1 MIMEKIK
8 ERIDFLT
15 TKLNKFR
22 KEYYQ
27 LDNPTISDAEYDK
40 MKHELIDLEEKYPD
54 LKNPLSPTD
63 KVGYVVLD
71 EFQKVEHKIPMLSL
85 NDIFSKDAIDEFIE
99 KCQRFL
105 GTEDNIEMFCEPK
118 IDGLSFSARY
128 ENGVFV
134 KGATRGDGYV
144 GEDITE
150 NLKTIKSFPLK
161 LNIDNPP
168 KVLEVRGEV
177 YMSKEDFLKLNM
189 QNEELGEKIF
199 ANPRNAAAG
208 SLRQLDTSITA
219 KRNLKYFVYAIGEL
233 EF

>member
-1 MIMEKIK
+1 MEKIK

-15 TKLNKFR
+15 HRLNKFR

-27 LDNPTISDAEYDK
+27 LDSPSVSDAEYDK
-40 MKHELIDLEEKYPD
+40 LKHELIDLEEKYPS

-85 NDIFSKDAIDEFIE
+85 NDIFSKDAIDEFVE

-105 GTEDNIEMFCEPK
+105 GTDNNIEIFCEPK

-128 ENGVFV
+128 ENGIFV
-134 KGATRGDGYV
+134 KAATRGDGYV

-150 NLKTIKSFPLK
+150 NLKTIKDFPLK

-177 YMSKEDFLKLNM
+177 YMSKDDFLKLNM
-189 QNEELGEKIF
+189 LNEGLGEKVF

-233 EF
+233 EI

>member
-85 NDIFSKDAIDEFIE
+85 NDIFSKVAIDEFIE

-150 NLKTIKSFPLK
+150 NLKTIKGFPLK

-177 YMSKEDFLKLNM
+177 YMSKEDFLKLNT

>member
-150 NLKTIKSFPLK
+150 NLKTIKGFPLK
-161 LNIDNPP
+161 LNI
-168 KVLEVRGEV
+168 
-177 YMSKEDFLKLNM
+177 
-189 QNEELGEKIF
+189 
-199 ANPRNAAAG
+199 
-208 SLRQLDTSITA
+208 
-219 KRNLKYFVYAIGEL
+219 
-233 EF
+233 